1 MNIYLEYKDE
11 KSAKFWKIEI
21 NNDTHTVT
29 YGKIGTDGQSKTKT
43 FESVEKA
50 TKEAE
55 KLIKAK
61 TKKGYQE
68 VGTKEES
75 ANDKAGNPSIDI
87 TYIEEDEARER
98 FDLDQY
104 DPLGSIAYDTILL
117 IEGDLI
123 VENDL
128 VDNAIHSIFFNNER
142 TTTGELII
150 ITGNLRVK
158 GNIKLYAESGYPCFL
173 VLKDLYCDVLY
184 SFDNIIQVKG
194 DAHIKYFY
202 YGSYNHGVMA
212 VEGTTYVPYLINS
225 DHHSDLQPSKET
237 ILINKYHDEDDFFI
251 YDYYPEDFGRI
262 FIEEVV
268 YFYDEAFELD
278 LDLFLN
284 TLKAGQSPFKKE
296 AKPSRELFTEEIEK
310 MAKEGTIKT
319 LNLTD
324 KKLIE
329 IPPALFEIK
338 RLEVLILDE
347 THLTSLETLDQL
359 IQSKKELNV
368 KKTIVELLYDS
379 PFLLSEAIGKLTN
392 LKELSL
398 NKTKIVALPESISE
412 LSQLK
417 SLNLTYCYSF
427 AKLPLS
433 IGNLEALE
441 ILNLAHCYQLT
452 VLPESIHQLRNL
464 KVLNLGYCNQLKK
477 LPESIGQLQNLEV
490 LNLGNCRQ
498 LEYLPESIGQLKKL
512 KKLVLSNFQGE
523 IPDALFDL
531 PQIEEL
537 EILT

>member
-1 MNIYLEYKDE
+1 MKVYLEYKDE
-11 KSAKFWKIEI
+11 KSAKFWKIDV
-21 NNDTHTVT
+21 NNNTHTVT
-29 YGKIGTDGQSKTKT
+29 YGKIGANGQSKTKT
-43 FESVEKA
+43 FDDAEKA
-50 TKEAE
+50 IKDAE
-55 KLIKAK
+55 KLVKAK

-68 VGTKEES
+68 VDTKEES
-75 ANDKAGNPSIDI
+75 TNDKAENSSIDI
-87 TYIEEDEARER
+87 TFIAEDEARER

-104 DPLGSIAYDTILL
+104 DPLGSIDYDTILL
-117 IEGDLI
+117 LEGDLTI
-123 VENDL
+123 ENDL
-128 VDNAIHSIFFNNER
+128 VDNAINSIFFNNER
-142 TTTGELII
+142 ATTGELII
-150 ITGNLRVK
+150 IIGNLRVK

-212 VEGTTYVPYLINS
+212 VEGTTHVPYLINS

-237 ILINKYHDEDDFFI
+237 ILINKYRDEDDFFI
-251 YDYYPEDFGRI
+251 YDYYPENFGSV
-262 FIEEVV
+262 FIEEII
-268 YFYDEAFELD
+268 YFYDEVFELD

-284 TLKAGQSPFKKE
+284 TLKAGQSPFKNK
-296 AKPSRELFTEEIEK
+296 AKPSRERLTEEIEK
-310 MAKEGTIKT
+310 MAKEHKVKT
-319 LNLTD
+319 LNLSD
-324 KKLIE
+324 KKLLE

-338 RLEVLILDE
+338 SLEVLILDE
-347 THLTSLETLDQL
+347 THLTSLEILDKL
-359 IQSKKELNV
+359 IQSKKELNL
-368 KKTIVELLYDS
+368 KKTIVELLDDS
-379 PFLLSEAIGKLTN
+379 AFILSEAIGKLTN

-398 NKTKIVALPESISE
+398 NKTKIVELPESISE
-412 LSQLK
+412 LRQLK

-427 AKLPLS
+427 TKLPLS

-441 ILNLAHCYQLT
+441 ILNLAHCYQLK
-452 VLPESIHQLRNL
+452 VLPESIYQLQNL
-464 KVLNLGYCNQLKK
+464 KVLNLGYCNQLTK

-498 LEYLPESIGQLKKL
+498 LEYLPDSIGQLKKL
-512 KKLVLSNFQGE
+512 KKLVLLNFQGR